1 MKLKTKQ
8 RVFSVL
14 LALAIILSLL
24 PPNTFTIFAAETD
37 DSTSSNY
44 GSYIGNTAEFAVDYG
59 NYPVSDNPIDVDNPW
74 GPDCEQLFSTEVSN
88 GLLLVIV
95 DYYYNAESGNLWY
108 MVQAAPGHELPEK
121 LHSNP
126 WVFQDNM
133 VSSSG
138 GNSLIIHK
146 SGTNVI
152 LDSNGNVID
161 LTEGVDV
168 PKFGKVT
175 MTAQST
181 LQGSVSYQWQI
192 CYDRAKDLWVDIY
205 GENEASI
212 KLSYGMVASLID
224 ENGLVNV
231 RCETKC
237 ASKMAYS
244 AVIPVSVDSTSEN
257 TTFEPSVEIQID
269 GISADSVTTTFD
281 NESFEAKLT
290 AATNISGILSY
301 QWEVLSD
308 VENDLWTEISAG
320 ESCTVKYSDLDF
332 VYNDASSDVSFVK
345 LTVTNGYHS
354 ASDTFIVYRIASV
367 YITGSSESDS
377 GKVDVTVSGN
387 LPEGASLDLVD
398 ASSTEIG
405 GVDATE
411 IALALDVSIMQ
422 NGTEWQPG
430 AGESV
435 RVSIPASQLGLQD
448 GNCFTVYHIHD
459 GATELLGPFVV
470 TNGYA
475 TFEIDG
481 FSVVVISTNYG
492 ASIGATAELS
502 QQLLLL
508 YPEPN
513 SLSSTMA
520 FYTDL
525 PENLIITD
533 YYFDS
538 DNARLLYK
546 IDAAPGYAWPEAF
559 ANVHWCESSDLSN
572 INVNGT
578 AGVFD
583 ANGNPVDD
591 AAVSTSAGV
600 VVSAITSLQSAD
612 ITYKWQICYDTEND
626 LWVNISGE
634 NDADIT
640 IVAGMVMSL
649 MDENNQVKVRCVTSA
664 GSKTVITEPII
675 ITLTEPQPGNDTVD
689 ILIDGAVAENVNISG
704 SDLASFDSTL
714 SASTT
719 LTGDLTYS
727 WEVLFDKYYDMWW
740 LQGQSATF
748 NPVFDPYGDGVYL
761 DSNFIHAVD
770 DTTSE
775 VCIRLTVSNG
785 ATTVRNTFV
794 INVNN
799 EETAAAVSY
808 SPARRRI
815 ATFSANSGIATVDD
829 NTTIY
834 KIVIN
839 YLYYHNMETAASPYT
854 STVGSSTQ
862 ITDPVE
868 FPTVRGYLPYVMDE
882 DGNLVRMDSYKF
894 SGLLTEDFELTV
906 YYKPTTVSYTINIY
920 TQNAEDD
927 NYQLLMTRTGSAL
940 TGTVIDTISMP
951 LSGYYQTKMTSTTAS
966 VAADGS
972 TVFNLYYDRI
982 YYLMKFDLDG
992 GYGVQPIYA
1001 RHGVKLDITSP
1012 VKAGYTFVGWDN
1024 TTTGTG
1030 DGIADTLPATM
1041 PIGNTTYKAI
1051 WKAADVAKVTIV
1063 YWGENPNDEKYS
1075 YLESSE
1081 IYVKPGTSLTFDT
1094 NEPICGIDEHTHNT
1108 NCDSCGNPD
1117 HNHSEAA
1124 GCYGACTHATHDVSC
1139 YTTSNLNLVS
1149 SLGNNSNERNAYNRL
1164 IQLLNNGNTD
1174 PVSGNVYRS
1183 RRSNNNNTNYNFFYL
1198 NGTWYY
1204 LGTGNTYKNIGHASI
1219 DNPSY
1224 NRYTTAAATTRC
1236 SHTHTDTCLSCT
1248 QHTHTADCY
1257 DCIEHTHTD
1266 SCYLRTNS
1274 LNSALWTYVES
1285 DDVTVAADGSTVM
1298 NVYYDRTTFTLTF
1311 RSGSNTVAT
1320 ITDKW
1325 GASISGEFG
1334 KAPFNTTYNGRAWK
1348 CTETNKYNY
1357 ALQTLDIMPQ
1367 FNATFNLYDQSS
1379 TTLKTIYYYIEN
1391 VGANVSSTTWPTSTT
1406 NFTLLKTVQT
1416 YFNYATYQEEYHEM
1430 VGFTRY
1436 TASVAGFRNN
1446 QKDFNNNNA
1455 LYLYYL
1461 RDSFMLEF
1469 SNGEDIVS
1477 TRSVEYQANLGSY
1490 AFTPTAPSFYEAG
1503 SVEFAGWYQNPE
1515 CTGDEVVLSET
1526 TMPSSNKIL
1535 YAKWMPVSHD
1545 VTIYRY
1551 KNADGTF
1558 PSGNDIIQETIQ
1570 VPHGSFLQQQYIPAD
1585 PDNLPYTFVG
1595 WFYMDGNTEK
1605 AFDFVNMPVTK
1616 DLKIYAKWS
1625 SNSQIPYTIKYVLQ
1639 GTDTEIADRE
1649 TGKQFAGETLTFQAK
1664 TGGSLYTGYQLG
1676 YYPTLASHSI
1686 SFDLNDN
1693 VTSYEFTFEYVKK
1706 ESVPYTVYYL
1716 SKTLNEGTV
1725 SHGTME
1731 YNGETYYKIFA
1742 DKTVNSTNAI
1752 VTENFVQVAGYMPNA
1767 YQQSLVLSGADDA
1780 VNEMYFIYTVDTIH
1794 AYYKVSHYTQNL
1806 DGSWYEYSTYES
1818 VGVIGSIYTEGA
1830 RTITGFT
1837 YDPSISGTLT
1847 TGTLTAEGLH
1857 LQLYYTRNKYPY
1869 KVEYRIDGAGTLL
1882 DTEYFTTEA
1891 LMQYYNQTISVS
1903 PNRTF
1908 NGYHLVSNSPITQII
1923 QIEQDANMQDPVANV
1938 IIFYYAEDEVTINYE
1953 VVGPTT
1959 GCGTVTPSSQTVA
1972 VITGNP
1978 MSSADPSSAVYK
1990 FVGWYTDAA
1999 CTQLVTVSRVITPEK
2014 VNGLNVAAT
2023 YYAKFEY
2030 NLTALKI
2037 VKNGWDYIDSN
2048 QSFLFHISG
2057 NDLELDVVFHGNDFV
2072 IIDGLTVGETYKVT
2086 EIVDWSWRYGDTPD
2100 WRFVADGDT
2109 VKTGTDTAVA
2119 EIVLGATGN
2128 EITFANTRDQEKW
2141 LDGDT
2146 WVDNCFKN

>member
-8 RVFSVL
+8 RVFSML

-24 PPNTFTIFAAETD
+24 PPETFTIFAAETD

-95 DYYYNAESGNLWY
+95 DYYYNAESGHLWY

-121 LHSNP
+121 LQSNP
-126 WVFQDNM
+126 WVYQDNVKSPM
-133 VSSSG
+133 G
-138 GNSLIIHK
+138 ESLKVHE

-161 LTEGVDV
+161 LAEGVDV
-168 PKFGKVT
+168 PKFGKVS

-192 CYDRAKDLWVDIY
+192 CYDRAKDLWIDIY

-237 ASKMAYS
+237 ASKTAYS
-244 AVIPVSVDSTSEN
+244 AVIPVSVDFTSEN

-269 GISADSVTTTFD
+269 GVSADSVTTTFY
-281 NESFEAKLT
+281 NESFEVKLT
-290 AATNISGILSY
+290 AATNISGILTY

-308 VENDLWTEISAG
+308 AENDLWTEISAG
-320 ESCTVKYSDLDF
+320 ESCSVKYSDLDF

-367 YITGSSESDS
+367 YITGSSQNDS

-398 ASSTEIG
+398 ASGTEIG

-459 GATELLGPFVV
+459 GTTELLGPFVV
-470 TNGYA
+470 TSGYA

-492 ASIGATAELS
+492 ASIGATAELC

-520 FYTDL
+520 FNTDL
-525 PENLIITD
+525 PEKLIITD

-538 DNARLLYK
+538 GNARLLYK
-546 IDAAPGYAWPEAF
+546 IDAAPGYTWPEAF
-559 ANVHWCESSDLSN
+559 ASVHWCESTDLTN

-591 AAVSTSAGV
+591 ASVSTSAGV

-649 MDENNQVKVRCVTSA
+649 VDENNQVKVRCVTSA

-675 ITLTEPQPGNDTVD
+675 ITLAEPQPDNDTVD
-689 ILIDGAVAENVNISG
+689 ILIDGEVVENLNISA
-704 SDLASFDSTL
+704 SDLASFNSTL
-714 SASTT
+714 SAGTT

-748 NPVFDPYGDGVYL
+748 KPVFDPYMDGTYL

-785 ATTVRNTFV
+785 TTTARNTFV
-794 INVNN
+794 INVSN
-799 EETAAAVSY
+799 EKSVAANYSLMRSRSAAYAAAPSV
-808 SPARRRI
+808 A
-815 ATFSANSGIATVDD
+815 AANDS
-829 NTTIY
+829 TTIY

-839 YLYYHNMETAASPYT
+839 YLYYHNKEIAATPYT
-854 STVGSSTQ
+854 STVGSTTK
-862 ITDPVE
+862 IEDPVV
-868 FPTVRGYLPYVMDE
+868 FPTVMGYLPYVMGE
-882 DGNLVRMDSYKF
+882 NGNLVRMDAHTF
-894 SGLLTEDFELTV
+894 DGFLTEDFELTV
-906 YYKPTTVSYTINIY
+906 FYQPASVSYTFNIY

-927 NYQLLMTRTGSAL
+927 NYQLLMTKTGTAL
-940 TGTVIDTISMP
+940 TGTVIDTIPMS
-951 LSGYYQTKMTSTTAS
+951 LEGYYQTKMTSTTAS
-966 VAADGS
+966 VAPDGS

-1001 RHGVKLDITSP
+1001 RHGTKLDIPSP
-1012 VKAGYTFVGWDN
+1012 TKAGYTFVGWDN
-1024 TTTGTG
+1024 ITTGTG
-1030 DGIADTLPATM
+1030 DSIADTLPATM

-1051 WKAADVAKVTIV
+1051 WKAADNAKVTIV
-1063 YWGENPNDEKYS
+1063 YWGENPNDEGYS
-1075 YLESSE
+1075 YKESIE
-1081 IYVKPGTSLTFDT
+1081 IYAKVGSTLTFGD
-1094 NEPICGIDEHTHNT
+1094 NRFICILE
-1108 NCDSCGNPD
+1108 
-1117 HNHSEAA
+1117 
-1124 GCYGACTHATHDVSC
+1124 
-1139 YTTSNLNLVS
+1139 
-1149 SLGNNSNERNAYNRL
+1149 
-1164 IQLLNNGNTD
+1164 
-1174 PVSGNVYRS
+1174 
-1183 RRSNNNNTNYNFFYL
+1183 
-1198 NGTWYY
+1198 
-1204 LGTGNTYKNIGHASI
+1204 
-1219 DNPSY
+1219 
-1224 NRYTTAAATTRC
+1224 
-1236 SHTHTDTCLSCT
+1236 
-1248 QHTHTADCY
+1248 
-1257 DCIEHTHTD
+1257 EHTHTEACETLCKQEGHQHSD
-1266 SCYLRTNS
+1266 ACYGNCKHAHTSGCYTVTVNNNTVTLTAVTDSDTINVLNNSTKWDNGVVQTGWLWHDYYIELDGTWYELSDAVNSGSTVVTVTTNNCEHTHMNTCIDCSLHVHNASCYPCIAHTHTNS
-1274 LNSALWTYVES
+1274 CSLTTPTGEEYDSALWTLRTDKNET
-1285 DDVTVAADGSTVM
+1285 VTVAADGSTVI

-1311 RSGSNTVAT
+1311 KGSSNYGGTNTVYGT
-1320 ITDKW
+1320 ISNKW
-1325 GASISGEFG
+1325 GADIETEFFDICKSAYKDPGTYSWSEKTGAGNPWTSYVGVMPRRDITYYAYDASGTMTAYYYFQTFDGDYNDEEGNVLTVKAEGSGFTVTDEDRAEFEG
-1334 KAPFNTTYNGRAWK
+1334 FTHDKSKSSSNGSSFNNAKFYYTRNNYILEFNNGEK
-1348 CTETNKYNY
+1348 IVKTETV
-1357 ALQTLDIMPQ
+1357 L
-1367 FNATFNLYDQSS
+1367 
-1379 TTLKTIYYYIEN
+1379 
-1391 VGANVSSTTWPTSTT
+1391 
-1406 NFTLLKTVQT
+1406 
-1416 YFNYATYQEEYHEM
+1416 
-1430 VGFTRY
+1430 
-1436 TASVAGFRNN
+1436 
-1446 QKDFNNNNA
+1446 
-1455 LYLYYL
+1455 
-1461 RDSFMLEF
+1461 
-1469 SNGEDIVS
+1469 
-1477 TRSVEYQANLGSY
+1477 YQANLGSY
-1490 AFTPTAPSFYEAG
+1490 AFTPSAPSFYEAG
-1503 SVEFAGWYQNPE
+1503 SVQFAGWYQNPE
-1515 CTGDEVVLSET
+1515 CTGDEVKLDQT

-1535 YAKWMPVSHD
+1535 YAKWVPVSHD

-1558 PSGNDIIQETIQ
+1558 PTGNDIIQDTIR
-1570 VPHGSFLQQQYIPAD
+1570 VPHGTFLQQQYIPED
-1585 PDNLPYTFVG
+1585 PENLPYTFVD

-1616 DLKIYAKWS
+1616 DLQIYAKWS
-1625 SNSQIPYTIKYVLQ
+1625 SNVQIPYTIKYVLK
-1639 GTDTEIADRE
+1639 GTNTEIAERE
-1649 TGKQFAGETLTFQAK
+1649 TGKQFAGETMTFPAK
-1664 TGGSLYTGYQLG
+1664 TASDLNLGYQTGYF
-1676 YYPTLASHSI
+1676 PTVSGHSI
-1686 SFDLNDN
+1686 AFDLADG
-1693 VTSYEFTFEYVKK
+1693 VTSYEYTFEYVSK

-1716 SKTLNEGTV
+1716 SKTLNDGVV
-1725 SHGTME
+1725 SHGEQE
-1731 YNGETYYKIFA
+1731 YDGEKYYKILA
-1742 DKTVNSTNAI
+1742 DKTVSSKDAI
-1752 VTENFVQVAGYMPNA
+1752 VTENFVQVSGYMPNA

-1780 VNEMYFIYTVDTIH
+1780 VNEIYFIYTVDTTH

-1857 LQLYYTRNKYPY
+1857 LKLYYTRNKYPY
-1869 KVEYRIDGAGTLL
+1869 KVEYRVDRTGELLGT
-1882 DTEYFTTEA
+1882 ECFTDEQS
-1891 LMQYYNQTISVS
+1891 MRHYNQTISVS

-1908 NGYHLVSNSPITQII
+1908 NGYHLVSNSPATHII
-1923 QIEQDANMQDPVANV
+1923 QIEQDANMQNPVANV
-1938 IIFYYAEDEVTINYE
+1938 ISFYYAEDEVTINY
-1953 VVGPTT
+1953 VAVGPN
-1959 GCGTVTPSSQTVA
+1959 GSGTVTPSSQTVQ
-1972 VITGNP
+1972 VLSGNP
-1978 MSSADPSSAVYK
+1978 MSTADESSAVYK
-1990 FVGWYTDAA
+1990 FIGWYSDEA
-1999 CTQLVTVSRVITPEK
+1999 CTQLITESRIIQPQK
-2014 VNGLNVAAT
+2014 VNGLHVAAT

-2030 NLTALKI
+2030 NLTSLKI
-2037 VKNGWDYIDSN
+2037 VKNGWDSIDSN

-2057 NDLELDVVFHGNDFV
+2057 NDLELDVVIHGNDFV
-2072 IIDGLTVGETYKVT
+2072 IIDGLTVGETYTVT

-2100 WRFVADGDT
+2100 WSFVADGDT

-2128 EITFANTRDQEKW
+2128 EITFTNTRDQEQW

-2146 WVDNCFKN
+2146 WADNAFKN